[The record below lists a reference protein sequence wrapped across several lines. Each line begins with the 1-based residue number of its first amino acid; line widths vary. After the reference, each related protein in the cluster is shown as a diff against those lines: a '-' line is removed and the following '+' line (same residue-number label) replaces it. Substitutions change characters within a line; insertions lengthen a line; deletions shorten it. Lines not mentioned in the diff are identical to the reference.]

1 VTRAPVS
8 SLSLFIASSAYFF
21 LDETFTARD
30 AIGAALIIFG
40 LFCVLWAQYESS
52 RLKALEEADAPEAQG
67 HRGSDATLDHASAL
81 SVASPQRAHR
91 SREADAHAPL
101 LDHAARV

>member
-1 VTRAPVS
+1 MR
-8 SLSLFIASSAYFF
+8 SAYFF
-21 LDETFTARD
+21 LDETFAARD

-52 RLKALEEADAPEAQG
+52 RLKTLEEAQTPGAQAG
-67 HRGSDATLDHASAL
+67 GDSSDATLDHSSAL

-91 SREADAHAPL
+91 NRQADAHAPL

>member
-1 VTRAPVS
+1 MTRAPVS

-52 RLKALEEADAPEAQG
+52 RLKALEAADAPEAQG